1 LECDEVCAAFGR
13 LAHAEQVAQ
22 PTKSNIGQASHLEGR
37 IVHYVF
43 FKALPYRIICF
54 SLLLVLSL
62 VSCTTVTPPT
72 PPAPEIP
79 DPITSKAITFG
90 SYTYGGVWQ
99 GMEPVFALEADL
111 GQKISVV
118 HWFSNWYNL
127 LDHQSLELAS
137 QGGRIPMI
145 SWQPHD
151 RKFDDMIS
159 GKFDG
164 YIKSW
169 ARSAKSFGK
178 TIYLRPFP
186 EMNGNWTS
194 WNGEPEKLVIAWRHI
209 VDVFRAEGASNV
221 VWVWSP
227 NATDEPRIESNRMEL
242 YYPGGNYVDILA
254 LDGYNWGNTKPSSG
268 WRGFEAIFTDSYER
282 ITKLGSQPVWFAE
295 VASTEQGGDKAKWIE
310 DMFSTTAFPRLE
322 GIIWFDEHKETDWR
336 VDSSDKSLQAFRKG
350 LNNNLK
356 LALASK

>member
-1 LECDEVCAAFGR
+1 MCAASGR
-13 LAHAEQVAQ
+13 LAHIEQVAQ
-22 PTKSNIGQASHLEGR
+22 PAISTLGQASHLEGR
-37 IVHYVF
+37 IVHYVI

-72 PPAPEIP
+72 PQSPEP
-79 DPITSKAITFG
+79 EPIVAKAIIFG

-99 GMEPVFALEADL
+99 GMDPIYALEADL
-111 GQKISVV
+111 GQKIAVV

-127 LDHQSLELAS
+127 LDQPSLELAS

-151 RKFDDMIS
+151 RSFDDMIS

-169 ARSAKSFGK
+169 ARSTKRFEK

-209 VDVFRAEGASNV
+209 VDIFRAEGAHNV
-221 VWVWSP
+221 KWVWSP

-242 YYPGGNYVDILA
+242 YYPGNNYVDILA
-254 LDGYNWGNTKPSSG
+254 LDGYNWGSTKAHSE
-268 WRGFEAIFTDSYER
+268 WRDFEAIFATAYNRVS
-282 ITKLGSQPVWFAE
+282 KLGEQPIWVAE
-295 VASTEQGGDKAKWIE
+295 VASTEHGGNKAQWI
-310 DMFSTTAFPRLE
+310 DNMFSTTAFPRLE

-336 VDSSDKSLQAFRKG
+336 VDSSDKSLQAFREG

-356 LALASK
+356 LTLATK